1 MPLRF
6 AVIIPALD
14 EEAALGPTLEELRP
28 HGAAQVI
35 VVDNG
40 SRDRTAEVARQH
52 GAQVVHE
59 PRRGY
64 GSACLAGIAAVD
76 SGVDVIVF
84 MDADGSSNPAEL
96 PALLA
101 PIERGEADVAIG
113 SRRLGSAEPG
123 SLTPQQRYGNA
134 LATSLLRLLRGV
146 RATDLGPFR
155 AIRRRALDRLGMA
168 DPGFGWNIEMHIKAH
183 DTGMRVAEVPVHY
196 RRRRHGK
203 SKISGTLRGTF
214 GAGFKILWTILR
226 HR

>member
-40 SRDRTAEVARQH
+40 SRDRTAEVARGH
-52 GAQVVHE
+52 GACVVHE

-64 GSACLAGIAAVD
+64 GSACLAGIAALVPEID
-76 SGVDVIVF
+76 TVVF

-101 PIERGEADVAIG
+101 PIERGQAEMVTG
-113 SRRLGSAEPG
+113 SRRMGSAEPG

-134 LATSLLRLLRGV
+134 LATWLLRVVRGIP
-146 RATDLGPFR
+146 ATDLGPLR
-155 AIRRRALDRLGMA
+155 AIRREALEKLAMA

-183 DTGMRVAEVPVHY
+183 AAGLRVAEVPVHY
-196 RRRRHGK
+196 RRRRHGQ
-203 SKISGTLRGTF
+203 SKISGTLRGTL
-214 GAGFKILWTILR
+214 GAGFKIIWTIVR
-226 HR
+226 RR